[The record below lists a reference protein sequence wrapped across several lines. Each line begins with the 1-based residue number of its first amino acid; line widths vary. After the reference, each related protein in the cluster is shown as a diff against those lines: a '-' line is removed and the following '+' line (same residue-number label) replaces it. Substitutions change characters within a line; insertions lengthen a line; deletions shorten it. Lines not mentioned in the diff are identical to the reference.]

1 MIVISITDADW
12 TDDEYSYCEDRAVSV
27 AAVVGS
33 LPLDLVVQRMQPW
46 VVEMMTWWDND
57 RWEVVVRLVVV
68 VMTMME
74 SDHDAAAWHQN
85 SSKMRMGVVERM
97 IINGSVPLGRV
108 EVVVDVL
115 VVAVVVASTNPCDV
129 LGQVVVSVDCIVVAW
144 W

>member
-1 MIVISITDADW
+1 MIVISTTDADW

-57 RWEVVVRLVVV
+57 TWEVVVVV
-68 VMTMME
+68 TIMMA
-74 SDHDAAAWHQN
+74 SDLDEAAWHQN
-85 SSKMRMGVVERM
+85 SSKMKMGVVVRM

-115 VVAVVVASTNPCDV
+115 VVVVVVASTNPCDV
-129 LGQVVVSVDCIVVAW
+129 LCQVVVSVDCIVVAW
-144 W
+144 WWQS

>member
-57 RWEVVVRLVVV
+57 TWEVVVVV
-68 VMTMME
+68 TIMMA
-74 SDHDAAAWHQN
+74 SDLDEAAWHQN
-85 SSKMRMGVVERM
+85 SSKMKMGVVVRM

-108 EVVVDVL
+108 EVVVDV
-115 VVAVVVASTNPCDV
+115 VVVASTNPCDI
-129 LGQVVVSVDCIVVAW
+129 LRQVVVSVDCIVVAW